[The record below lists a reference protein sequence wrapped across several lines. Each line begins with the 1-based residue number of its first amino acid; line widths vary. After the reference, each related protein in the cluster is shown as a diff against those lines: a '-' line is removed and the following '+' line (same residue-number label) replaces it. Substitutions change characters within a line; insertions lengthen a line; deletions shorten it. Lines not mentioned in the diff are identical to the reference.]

1 MTDAGSVEPLALHD
15 VVRVERGR
23 ASAEEL
29 AAVLV
34 VVLGLRAHSDQL
46 LEEQAEARKRR
57 WRGPEAYQAPGSW
70 K

>member
-1 MTDAGSVEPLALHD
+1 MTDTGIVEPLVPRD

-34 VVLGLRAHSDQL
+34 VLLGLRAQSDQM

>member
-1 MTDAGSVEPLALHD
+1 MTDTGIVEPLAPRD
-15 VVRVERGR
+15 VIRVERGT

-29 AAVLV
+29 AALLV
-34 VVLGLRAHSDQL
+34 VLLGLRAQSEQE
-46 LEEQAEARKRR
+46 LEEQAGAHKRR